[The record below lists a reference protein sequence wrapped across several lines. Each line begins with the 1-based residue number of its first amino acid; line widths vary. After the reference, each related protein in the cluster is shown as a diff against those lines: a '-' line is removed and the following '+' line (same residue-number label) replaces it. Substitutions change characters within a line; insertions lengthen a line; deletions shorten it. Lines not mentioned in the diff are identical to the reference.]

1 MRIDFIY
8 VAYKEKAERAN
19 RCRLIHFTVGIA
31 AHIEFSTQNRIQKS
45 RMLVYEA
52 PQTLFMQDHVHP
64 YQGVGTFSL
73 HTLAPVRN
81 VSQTES

>member
-1 MRIDFIY
+1 
-8 VAYKEKAERAN
+8 
-19 RCRLIHFTVGIA
+19 
-31 AHIEFSTQNRIQKS
+31 
-45 RMLVYEA
+45 MLVYEA